1 MNRFKNLFLLGYAL
15 FVIGMLAVSLTFV
28 ACSDSGDDTSSGNG
42 GNGSGGSNSA
52 LAVFTC
58 NSGNDNR
65 TLTFYN
71 DSTFKVIVSDE
82 PEPQAA
88 GTYTFDSGD
97 WENGTISMT
106 AISGTNADTFTGTK
120 TISEKKITF
129 SSKTY
134 ILTGGSLK
142 TPSDESGNSGKEPSQ
157 TEKNLIAD
165 FRYHNSY
172 SDSDYIIS
180 FYSNNTF
187 EFKYSDSD
195 YSKES
200 GTYSLVGNW
209 NNGCVAIKNSSTSSY
224 KNIESS
230 VYVISDGVL
239 KISYYN
245 YSVKEIASGADK
257 NVFPKM
263 VYFPDNEEY
272 SEKKIVGLFITND
285 EKYESNKI
293 YLGKTAI
300 FFFSDNTWLST
311 EKRDSASGIQ
321 TSVLNTGTY
330 TGVIDMNKRTI
341 SSVTIASDGHTSS
354 DTIEKD
360 EFGRVFFNGGFK
372 REYRFDAD
380 VFTSKEKY
388 INYDKIVAIFDAP
401 EEKGDNY
408 TKEKLYVFYNYD
420 SSSGKYLY
428 EVLSIITAGDYTNI
442 NVLEISTYSK
452 SGDWSDGNIKFSD
465 GYFGNEIKDRVMT
478 IGDVKY
484 TRSYPEYKDT
494 TAANGSATFEANI
507 FGRTYSVKFNN
518 GTYVQYCNNQ
528 EEAKGSY
535 TMTGDFTNGTMR
547 LNENQEYKN
556 GSWISKS
563 EIIDCVITNG
573 VLSNTYGSFMR
584 VNSSSDSGNSSTGT
598 GSSDSTEET
607 QLAFNSEELN
617 NKVYRYTTG
626 RTDDWRYYIFTE
638 NKCYSDYGYTINN
651 TQMLADNCG
660 YATSDNATVTVTKKG
675 SKYYVSDSNGSNREI
690 NYIRAYTIPTTAE
703 HCLAH
708 AKMEYYRLES
718 VDTTTRFDDATK
730 VDGKTDLVVAYS
742 DGTFKFAGISR
753 ESTLYLLTPDKKYM
767 ACFVKRSALK
777 SSLFDC
783 QNDGYIMIGYYYLT
797 NSSPDMSTAHMG
809 NSKIVTVS
817 VVLDGASH
825 SFGRLPVKF
834 LPAILKGYK
843 IYSDSSCTQEITDW
857 SAVPYNTASKNAYI
871 YAKLDS

>member
-1 MNRFKNLFLLGYAL
+1 MKKLFKTLAA
-15 FVIGMLAVSLTFV
+15 LAVVAALGFGFV
-28 ACSDSGDDTSSGNG
+28 SCGGGDDDSSSGG
-42 GNGSGGSNSA
+42 GGSNSNSA

-58 NSGNDNR
+58 NSGYDTR

-71 DSTFKVIVSDE
+71 DSTFKVIVSGE
-82 PEPQAA
+82 SEPQAA
-88 GTYTFDSGD
+88 GTYKFVSGD
-97 WENGTISMT
+97 WENGTISLNAT
-106 AISGTNADTFTGTK
+106 SGEKQETFTGTK

-134 ILTGGSLK
+134 ILTGGTLK

-157 TEKNLIAD
+157 TEKKLLAEYNYDNL
-165 FRYHNSY
+165 SL
-172 SDSDYIIS
+172 IS
-180 FYSNNTF
+180 FYSDNTF
-187 EFKYSDSD
+187 LFKFSDND
-195 YSKES
+195 YSNES

-239 KISYYN
+239 KISYYK

-257 NVFPKM
+257 NVFPEM

-285 EKYESNKI
+285 ETSESNKI
-293 YLGKTAI
+293 YLGKIAT

-311 EKRDSASGIQ
+311 KKADSASGIQ

-330 TGVIDMNKRTI
+330 TGVIDMNKRTS

-354 DTIEKD
+354 DTIKKD
-360 EFGRVFFNGGFK
+360 EFDRVYLSNGFK

-388 INYDKIVAIFDAP
+388 INYDKIAAIFDAP

-452 SGDWSDGNIKFSD
+452 SGDWFDGKIKFSD

-494 TAANGSATFEANI
+494 TAANGSATFEATI
-507 FGRTYSVKFNN
+507 FGRKYSVKFNN
-518 GTYVQYCNNQ
+518 GTYVQYCNGQ

-556 GSWISKS
+556 GSWKSKS

-573 VLSNTYGSFMR
+573 VLTNTYGSFIR
-584 VNSSSDSGNSSTGT
+584 VNSSSDSGNSSADSGSGNT
-598 GSSDSTEET
+598 GSTDTSVET
-607 QLAFNSEELN
+607 QLAFNSTELN

-626 RTDDWRYYIFTE
+626 KTDDWRFYIFTE
-638 NKCYSDYGYTINN
+638 NKCYRDYGYTINN

-660 YATSDNATVTVTKKG
+660 DATSDKETVTVTKKG
-675 SKYYVSDSNGSNREI
+675 DKYYVSDSIGSNREI
-690 NYIRAYTIPTTAE
+690 KYVGNYEVPTTAE
-703 HCLAH
+703 LCLAH
-708 AKMEYYRLES
+708 AKMEYYEFES
-718 VDTTTRFDDATK
+718 ANTTTRFDDNTK
-730 VDGKTDLVVAYS
+730 IDGRTDLVVAYS
-742 DGTFKFAGISR
+742 DGTFKFAEISR
-753 ESTLYLLTPDKKYM
+753 KSTLYLLTPDKKYM
-767 ACFVKRSALK
+767 ACFIKRSALK
-777 SSLFDC
+777 SSLFTY
-783 QNDGYIMIGYYYLT
+783 QNDGYIMIGYYNLN
-797 NSSPDMSTAHMG
+797 NSSPHISSSYMG
-809 NSKIVTVS
+809 SPYSGGESKNVCVS
-817 VVLDGASH
+817 VVSDDSH
-825 SFGRLPVKF
+825 HSLGKLPNKF
-834 LPAILKGYK
+834 LPAILNGYK
-843 IYSDSSCTQEITDW
+843 IYSDSNCTQEITDW
-857 SAVPYNTASKNAYI
+857 SAVPYNTNYKNAYI
-871 YAKLDS
+871 YAKLNS

>member
-15 FVIGMLAVSLTFV
+15 FVIGMLAVSLTFI

-42 GNGSGGSNSA
+42 GNGSGGSNTA

-58 NSGNDNR
+58 NSGYDNR
-65 TLTFYN
+65 TLTFYA
-71 DSTFKVIVSDE
+71 DSTFKAIVDDE
-82 PEPQAA
+82 SETHAV
-88 GTYTFDSGD
+88 GTYTLDSGN

-106 AISGTNADTFTGTK
+106 ATSGTKASTFTGTK
-120 TISEKKITF
+120 TISEKKIIF
-129 SSKTY
+129 SSKEYT
-134 ILTGGSLK
+134 LTGGSLK

-157 TEKNLIAD
+157 TEKKLLAEYNYDNL
-165 FRYHNSY
+165 SL
-172 SDSDYIIS
+172 IS

-187 EFKYSDSD
+187 EFKYSDRD

-257 NVFPKM
+257 NVFPEM

-285 EKYESNKI
+285 ETIESNKI
-293 YLGKTAI
+293 YLGKIAI

-388 INYDKIVAIFDAP
+388 INYDKIAAIFDAP

-442 NVLEISTYSK
+442 NVLEISTYSLS
-452 SGDWSDGNIKFSD
+452 SGDWFDGNIKFSD

-478 IGDVKY
+478 IGNVKY

-494 TAANGSATFEANI
+494 TAANGSATFEATI
-507 FGRTYSVKFNN
+507 FGRKYSVKFNN
-518 GTYVQYCNNQ
+518 GTYVQYCNGQ

-556 GSWISKS
+556 GSWKSKS

-573 VLSNTYGSFMR
+573 VLTNTYGSFMR
-584 VNSSSDSGNSSTGT
+584 VNSSSDSGNSSTDT
-598 GSSDSTEET
+598 GSSDSTEEI

-638 NKCYSDYGYTINN
+638 NKCYSVYGYTINN
-651 TQMLADNCG
+651 TQKLADNCG
-660 YATSDNATVTVTKKG
+660 DATSDKVTVTVTKKG
-675 SKYYVSDSNGSNREI
+675 SKYYVSDSNGSDREI
-690 NYIRAYTIPTTAE
+690 NYISAYTIPTTADD
-703 HCLAH
+703 CVAH
-708 AKMEYYRLES
+708 AKMENYHLES
-718 VDTTTRFDDATK
+718 VNTTTRFDDETK

-742 DGTFKFAGISR
+742 DGTFKFAEISR

-797 NSSPDMSTAHMG
+797 NSSPDMSTAYMG

-825 SFGRLPVKF
+825 SLGRLPVKF

-857 SAVPYNTASKNAYI
+857 AAVPYNTPEKGAHI